1 MAGNGVFH
9 VGDQDFQSQVLSS
22 QEPVLVDFWA
32 TWCAP
37 CRAIAPVIEELAR
50 DYQGKVRFAKVNVDE
65 NPDLAMKYDVATIPR
80 VLMFKGSDQPVFQHV
95 GTISDGELSKVIQQ
109 NL

>member
-65 NPDLAMKYDVATIPR
+65 NQDTAEKFGIRAMPTF
-80 VLMFKGSDQPVFQHV
+80 LLFKGGQVIDQLV
-95 GTISDGELSKVIQQ
+95 GAQPKARLNDLIKKAV
-109 NL
+109 